1 MTTRMTNV
9 IAAGCLT
16 LANAAWAEVE
26 ESAHAHEVAGPG
38 ATLVFS
44 AINLLIFLWVL
55 GRFVLPPVRDWVRAR
70 RLHVVQALEQ
80 AAAAKAE
87 AERLRAEWEQRLA
100 QFDATV
106 AEMQAQA
113 RRDSERDRTR
123 ILEAARKT
131 AEAIRRDAELAAAYE
146 LRRTQE
152 QLRAELVR
160 QALQLAEAAA
170 RTQLTAADQDRFVAE
185 FLKQVQT

>member
-1 MTTRMTNV
+1 MKRPSILLVVSWCV
-9 IAAGCLT
+9 IVRTAL
-16 LANAAWAEVE
+16 AEVE
-26 ESAHAHEVAGPG
+26 EAAHGHEASSPTGI
-38 ATLVFS
+38 LVFS
-44 AINLLIFLWVL
+44 TINLLIFLWVL
-55 GRFVLPPVRDWVRAR
+55 GRFVLPPVRDWVRTR
-70 RLHVVQALEQ
+70 RLHIVQALEQ

-87 AERLRAEWEQRLA
+87 AERLRTEWERRLA
-100 QFDATV
+100 EFDTTV

-113 RRDSERDRTR
+113 RRDSERDRNR

-160 QALQLAEAAA
+160 QALRLAEEAA
-170 RTQLTAADQDRFVAE
+170 RAQLSAADQERFVAE
-185 FLKQVQT
+185 FLKQVQG